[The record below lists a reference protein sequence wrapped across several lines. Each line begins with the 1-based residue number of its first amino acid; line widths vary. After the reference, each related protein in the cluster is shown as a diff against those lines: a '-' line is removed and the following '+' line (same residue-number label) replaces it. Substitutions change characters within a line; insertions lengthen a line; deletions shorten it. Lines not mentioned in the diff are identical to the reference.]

1 MSTPVERIRSLLEY
15 VPAKDIPYATKFL
28 QERNFEALRDLVKSD
43 IQILRK
49 RKDDSLEEQ
58 IDFLKELKAEVDSYL
73 LLIGLEEE
81 GEDETDFW
89 GGDE

>member
-1 MSTPVERIRSLLEY
+1 M
-15 VPAKDIPYATKFL
+15 
-28 QERNFEALRDLVKSD
+28 KSD

-49 RKDDSLEEQ
+49 KKDDSLEEQ
-58 IDFLKELKAEVDSYL
+58 INFLRELKAEVDSYL

>member
-1 MSTPVERIRSLLEY
+1 MSTPVERVRSLLKH

-28 QERNFEALRDLVKSD
+28 QERDFEALRDLVKSD

-49 RKDDSLEEQ
+49 KKDDSLEEQ
-58 IDFLKELKAEVDSYL
+58 IDFLRELKAEVDSYL

>member
-1 MSTPVERIRSLLEY
+1 MSTPVERIRGLLEH

-49 RKDDSLEEQ
+49 KKDDSLEEQ
-58 IDFLKELKAEVDSYL
+58 IDFLRELKAEVDSYL
-73 LLIGLEEE
+73 LLIGLED
-81 GEDETDFW
+81 GDEDETDFW
-89 GGDE
+89 GGES